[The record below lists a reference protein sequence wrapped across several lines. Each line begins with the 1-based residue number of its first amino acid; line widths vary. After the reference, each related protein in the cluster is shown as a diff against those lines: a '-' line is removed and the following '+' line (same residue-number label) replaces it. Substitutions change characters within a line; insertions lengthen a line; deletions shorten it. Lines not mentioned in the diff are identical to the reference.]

1 MTGSCDHLSQDCSAR
16 DTGCV
21 ITCLVRDTEDTSR
34 VLVEDDGHPIA
45 RADVTDDGGVVDL
58 RFSVNQGH
66 LPVGTRRLLVE
77 VAFDLPMLKE
87 PRLVHATLPLGD
99 VDLLAG
105 LRRHCAHVDARAA
118 GATCLVDADV
128 AP

>member
-1 MTGSCDHLSQDCSAR
+1 
-16 DTGCV
+16 V
-21 ITCLVRDTEDTSR
+21 ITCLVRDIEDMAR
-34 VLVEDDGHPIA
+34 VLVEDDGQTIA
-45 RADVTDDGGVVDL
+45 HVDVSDDGEVVDL

-66 LPVGTRRLLVE
+66 LPVPARRLLVE
-77 VAFDLPMLKE
+77 AAFDLPLLKE

-105 LRRHCAHVDARAA
+105 LRRHCAHLDARAA

-128 AP
+128 SF

>member
-1 MTGSCDHLSQDCSAR
+1 
-16 DTGCV
+16 V
-21 ITCLVRDTEDTSR
+21 ITCLVRDLDDMSR
-34 VLVEDDGHPIA
+34 VLVEDDGRQIA
-45 RADVTDDGGVVDL
+45 RVDVSEDGPVVDL

-66 LPVGTRRLLVE
+66 LPAGTRGLLVE
-77 VAFDLPMLKE
+77 AAFDLPALKE

-105 LRRHCAHVDARAA
+105 LRRHCTHVDARAA

-128 AP
+128 AR